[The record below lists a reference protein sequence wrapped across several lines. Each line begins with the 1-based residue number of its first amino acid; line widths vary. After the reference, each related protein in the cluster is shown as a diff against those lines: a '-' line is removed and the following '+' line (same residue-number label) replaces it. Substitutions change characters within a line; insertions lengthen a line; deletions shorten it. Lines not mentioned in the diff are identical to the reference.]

1 MKPLSLN
8 FSSQDSVER
17 KLLRARSQMLLMQP
31 FFGSLCLRMK
41 LSSGPVSTMATDGKR
56 ILYNPNFVDLLTP
69 AEIEGTLAHEVMHVA
84 LAHHC
89 RRGDR
94 QRNAW
99 NEAADY
105 AINPI
110 LISNGFTLPE
120 GALVDASFNNLS
132 AEEIYARLMNGP
144 VNDGNSGL
152 RPPPS
157 SGTDSGSG
165 SQRNSGTT
173 PDSDTSH
180 GVNGHTD
187 QQVAAEESTTSE
199 EQALSE
205 ERPGGFGE
213 VLDATNEDGHP
224 ASPAEKGRQEREW
237 AIFADQALRS
247 ANMCG
252 HEPLNVA
259 RPLEENRESK
269 QDWCAILR
277 EFVAATMPTDYRWTP
292 PSRRHI
298 ARGLYLPSV
307 ERSGLG
313 KIVIAVDTSG
323 SIGQRELEQF
333 AGEISAIVDEAKP
346 ESIHVVYCDAAVQSV
361 QEFGLDEPVEFSPQG
376 GGGTDFCPVF
386 SWVGESAISPVCLIY
401 LTDLCCSSYP
411 DQPEYPVLWITD
423 SRRTAPFGTTIR
435 I

>member
-1 MKPLSLN
+1 MKPSSFN
-8 FSSQDSVER
+8 FSSQDTVER
-17 KLLRARSQMLLMQP
+17 RLLRARSQMLLMQP

-41 LSSGPVSTMATDGKR
+41 LSPGPVPTMATDGKR
-56 ILYNPNFVDLLTP
+56 ILYNPGFVDSLTP

-94 QRNAW
+94 QRSTW

-110 LISNGFTLPE
+110 LIRNGFTLPE
-120 GALVDASFNNLS
+120 GALVDALFNNLS
-132 AEEIYARLMNGP
+132 AEEIYARLMNRP
-144 VNDGNSGL
+144 ANDGDSGL
-152 RPPPS
+152 RPPTS
-157 SGTDSGSG
+157 SGTDST
-165 SQRNSGTT
+165 SGTQ
-173 PDSDTSH
+173 PDSSVAQVPDTPH
-180 GVNGHTD
+180 GGNGHTD
-187 QQVAAEESTTSE
+187 QQTAVEGSTTAEEETFSE
-199 EQALSE
+199 K
-205 ERPGGFGE
+205 RPGGFGE
-213 VLDATNEDGHP
+213 VLDAVDENGHP

-247 ANMCG
+247 ARMCG
-252 HEPLNVA
+252 YEPLNLA

-269 QDWCAILR
+269 QDWRALLR
-277 EFVAATMPTDYRWTP
+277 EFLASMMPTDYRWTP
-292 PSRRHI
+292 PNRRYI
-298 ARGLYLPSV
+298 VRGLYLPSI

-333 AGEISAIVDEAKP
+333 AGEISAMVDEAKA

-361 QEFGLDEPVEFSPQG
+361 QELGPDEPVELSPQG

-386 SWVGESAISPVCLIY
+386 SWVAENGISPVCLIY

-411 DQPEYPVLWITD
+411 NEPEYPVLWVTD
-423 SRRTAPFGTTIR
+423 SRRTAPFGRTIR